1 MIDLGELDTVKA
13 CNDGAEIELRH
24 PVTKAPLGVFWTVL
38 GKDSDAF
45 REHVRDTINDDLRRA
60 RNKKRTGDEAQTVE
74 MAEQRALELLLVCS
88 RGWRTGDQPVIN
100 LNGEQL
106 TFSVSN
112 AKRVLTAM
120 PWVKDQIDA
129 AIADLENFLKA

>member
-24 PVTKAPLGVFWTVL
+24 PVTKAPIGVFWTVL

-129 AIADLENFLKA
+129 AIADLENFMKA

>member
-24 PVTKAPLGVFWTVL
+24 PVTKAPLGIFWTVL